1 MIISAPRYPSKV
13 TVYEPSQV
21 AGQAEVVLDEFEM
34 AGGEEKDY
42 QLPSATAA
50 YRFERLEAHAVRR
63 LRDLD
68 EMEKHY
74 NDPPGANQPPPQ
86 EPVEGLSPDAS
97 AELDVGKKRGAENAK
112 REEAIQKRR
121 QEADKR
127 FEERRA
133 ETKRPQTR
141 EAIGDDAKD
150 AKLEGK
156 RGTQDYVEGGDK
168 GKQRSD
174 AGTPAV
180 DAADRSQPNTVASKS
195 ADSRA
200 DASSSK
206 DGSKSSK
213 K

>member
-34 AGGEEKDY
+34 AGDEVRDY

-50 YRFERLEAHAVRR
+50 YRFDRLEAHAVRR

-86 EPVEGLSPDAS
+86 EPVQGYSPDVNV
-97 AELDVGKKRGAENAK
+97 ELDVGRKQGAQNVK

-127 FEERRA
+127 FEQERA
-133 ETKRPQTR
+133 ETGRTPTR
-141 EAIGDDAKD
+141 QAVGDDPKD
-150 AKLEGK
+150 SKVEGK
-156 RGTQDYVEGGDK
+156 RGTQDYIEGGDK

-200 DASSSK
+200 QT
-206 DGSKSSK
+206 GSKSSK